1 MQNVELQ
8 NEKIHTKVGIV
19 GLGLMGGSMGLALKK
34 TQKFKRIIGFD
45 SNALHSQQALNLGLV
60 DECVEFEGIEE
71 CDVIFIATPL
81 ESIIEILKRLKHISP
96 DTTIIDVGG
105 AKEKILKNIPKNIR
119 KNFIAAHPMSG
130 TENFGPT
137 AAHKGLFFNKIVVL
151 SDLEHSG
158 EHQVALAKH
167 IFIQIGMRIIKMNAT
182 EHDKHVAF
190 ISHLPHI
197 ISFALANTVL
207 SQEEPQDILALIGGG
222 FRDMIR
228 IAKSSPIMWRDVFMH
243 NKENLLESIEVF
255 RKETIKAEGLIKDE
269 RWEELVEWIKKANS
283 LHNFLA

>member
-1 MQNVELQ
+1 MQA
-8 NEKIHTKVGIV
+8 GII
-19 GLGLMGGSMGLALKK
+19 GLGLIGGSMGLAIRDTKL
-34 TQKFKRIIGFD
+34 FSRILGFD
-45 SNALHSQQALNLGLV
+45 ISPLHSRQALSLGLV